1 MKKYILILSLIF
13 FSTKSFAKK
22 LDLGIHEIIFPDK
35 FNVINWNDTS
45 FGSSF
50 CQEFSTCFGLIDNK
64 ALEIVNQVEAGKNFE
79 EIKVIKP
86 IITKYNKMIDSFSD
100 SKVKSLLKTTKNI
113 LKKNNS
119 GTFFTYFRT
128 DEKINDND
136 MLSEYGINIDE
147 IKEMSSS
154 ELKKFSNKIKNEITS
169 GKDYY
174 MFMDGL
180 FINFD
185 KFTISKYSNKKPYLI
200 INGDITYLLAS
211 SKIKL
216 GNIAYYI
223 SEVEDKLFVM
233 DGYCVVDC
241 KSFFLDFNQ
250 IIDNSFKSKNK
261 SSKSISTKKDSDLI
275 NQIQEL
281 NELYKSGVLSK
292 DEFEKAKKKILN

>member
-13 FSTKSFAKK
+13 ISTKSFTKE
-22 LDLGIHEIIFPDK
+22 LDLGMHKIIFPNK

-64 ALEIVNQVEAGKNFE
+64 VLEIVNQVEAGKNFE

-100 SKVKSLLKTTKNI
+100 TKVKSLFKTTKNI

-128 DEKINDND
+128 NEKINDND

-147 IKEMSSS
+147 IREMSMS
-154 ELKKFSNKIKNEITS
+154 ELQKFSNKIKNEVTS

-200 INGDITYLLAS
+200 INGDITYLLTS

-223 SEVEDKLFVM
+223 SEVDDKLFVM
-233 DGYCVVDC
+233 DGYCVVNC
-241 KSFFLDFNQ
+241 KSFFADFNQ
-250 IIDNSFKSKNK
+250 IIDSSFKPKNK
-261 SSKSISTKKDSDLI
+261 SIKSTSTKKDSDFI

>member
-13 FSTKSFAKK
+13 ISTKSFAKE
-22 LDLGIHEIIFPDK
+22 LDLGMHKIIFPNK

-64 ALEIVNQVEAGKNFE
+64 VLEIVNQVEAGKNFE

-200 INGDITYLLAS
+200 INGDITYLLTS

-223 SEVEDKLFVM
+223 SEVDDKLFVM

-241 KSFFLDFNQ
+241 KSFFADFNK
-250 IIDNSFKSKNK
+250 IIDNSFKSNNK
-261 SSKSISTKKDSDLI
+261 SSKSMSTKKDSDFI

-292 DEFEKAKKKILN
+292 EEFEKAKKKILN

>member
-1 MKKYILILSLIF
+1 MKKFFLVLSLIF
-13 FSTKSFAKK
+13 ISTKSFTKE
-22 LDLGIHEIIFPDK
+22 LDLGMHKIIFPNK

-64 ALEIVNQVEAGKNFE
+64 VLEIVNQVESGKNFE

-86 IITKYNKMIDSFSD
+86 IIAKYNKMLDSFSD
-100 SKVKSLLKTTKNI
+100 SKVKSLFKTTKSI

-136 MLSEYGINIDE
+136 ILSEYGINIDE
-147 IKEMSSS
+147 IRGMSSS
-154 ELKKFSNKIKNEITS
+154 ELQKFSNEIKNEITS
-169 GKDYY
+169 GKGYY

-185 KFTISKYSNKKPYLI
+185 KFTISKYSNNKPYLM
-200 INGDITYLLAS
+200 INGDITYLLTKS
-211 SKIKL
+211 NIKL
-216 GNIAYYI
+216 GNIAYYV
-223 SEVEDKLFVM
+223 SEIDDKLFVM
-233 DGYCVVDC
+233 DGYCLVNC
-241 KSFFLDFNQ
+241 KTFFADFEK
-250 IIDNSFKSKNK
+250 IIDESFKLENEFTK
-261 SSKSISTKKDSDLI
+261 SMPLKKDTDFI
-275 NQIQEL
+275 NQIEQL

-292 DEFEKAKKKILN
+292 EEFEKAKKKILN

>member
-1 MKKYILILSLIF
+1 MKKYILFLILIF
-13 FSTKSFAKK
+13 ISTKSFAKE
-22 LDLGIHEIIFPDK
+22 LDLGMHKIIFPNK
-35 FNVINWNDTS
+35 FNIINWNDTS

-64 ALEIVNQVEAGKNFE
+64 VLEIVNQVEAGKNFE

-100 SKVKSLLKTTKNI
+100 TKVKSLFKTTKNI

-147 IKEMSSS
+147 IREMSSS
-154 ELKKFSNKIKNEITS
+154 ELQKFSNKIKNEITS

-200 INGDITYLLAS
+200 INGDITYLLTS

-223 SEVEDKLFVM
+223 SEVDDKLFVM
-233 DGYCVVDC
+233 DGYCVVNC
-241 KSFFLDFNQ
+241 KSFFADFNK

-261 SSKSISTKKDSDLI
+261 SSKSMSTKKDSDFI

-281 NELYKSGVLSK
+281 NDLYKSGVLSK

>member
-13 FSTKSFAKK
+13 ITTKSFTKE
-22 LDLGIHEIIFPDK
+22 LDLGVHKIIYPNK
-35 FNVINWNDTS
+35 FNVINWNETS

-50 CQEFSTCFGLIDNK
+50 CQDFSTCFGLIDNK
-64 ALEIVNQVEAGKNFE
+64 VLEIVNQVEAGKNFE

-100 SKVKSLLKTTKNI
+100 TKVKSLLKTTKNI

-119 GTFFTYFRT
+119 GTFFTYFGT

-147 IKEMSSS
+147 IREMSMS
-154 ELKKFSNKIKNEITS
+154 ELQKFSNKIKNEITS

-200 INGDITYLLAS
+200 INGDITYLLTS

-223 SEVEDKLFVM
+223 SEVDDKLFVM
-233 DGYCVVDC
+233 DGYCVVNC
-241 KSFFLDFNQ
+241 KSFFADFNQ
-250 IIDNSFKSKNK
+250 IIDNSFKPKNK
-261 SSKSISTKKDSDLI
+261 SIKSTSTKKDSDFI

>member
-13 FSTKSFAKK
+13 ISTKSFAKE
-22 LDLGIHEIIFPDK
+22 LDLGMHKIIFPNK
-35 FNVINWNDTS
+35 FNVINWNETS

-64 ALEIVNQVEAGKNFE
+64 VLEIVSQVEAGKNFE

-147 IKEMSSS
+147 IREMSSS
-154 ELKKFSNKIKNEITS
+154 ELQKFSNKIKNEITS

-174 MFMDGL
+174 MFTDGL

-185 KFTISKYSNKKPYLI
+185 KFTISKYLNKKPYLI
-200 INGDITYLLAS
+200 INGDITYLLTS

-223 SEVEDKLFVM
+223 SEVDDKLFVM
-233 DGYCVVDC
+233 DGYCVVNC
-241 KSFFLDFNQ
+241 KSFFADFNQ

-261 SSKSISTKKDSDLI
+261 SSKSMSTKKDSDFI

-281 NELYKSGVLSK
+281 NDLYKSGVLSK

>member
-1 MKKYILILSLIF
+1 MILIFIP
-13 FSTKSFAKK
+13 TKSFTKE
-22 LDLGIHEIIFPDK
+22 LDLGMHKIIFPNK
-35 FNVINWNDTS
+35 FNIINWNDTS

-64 ALEIVNQVEAGKNFE
+64 VLEIVNQVEAGKNFE

-100 SKVKSLLKTTKNI
+100 TKVKSLFKTTKNI

-147 IKEMSSS
+147 IREMSSS
-154 ELKKFSNKIKNEITS
+154 ELQKFSNKIKNEITS

-200 INGDITYLLAS
+200 INGDITYLLTS

-223 SEVEDKLFVM
+223 SEVDDKLFVM
-233 DGYCVVDC
+233 DGYCVVNC
-241 KSFFLDFNQ
+241 KSFFADFNQ
-250 IIDNSFKSKNK
+250 IIDNSFKPKNK
-261 SSKSISTKKDSDLI
+261 SIKSTSTKKDSDFI

>member
-13 FSTKSFAKK
+13 FATKSFAKK

-64 ALEIVNQVEAGKNFE
+64 VLEIVNQVEAGKNFE

-100 SKVKSLLKTTKNI
+100 TKVKSLLKTTKNI

-119 GTFFTYFRT
+119 GTFFTYFGT

-147 IKEMSSS
+147 IREMSSS
-154 ELKKFSNKIKNEITS
+154 ELQKFSNKIKNEITS

-200 INGDITYLLAS
+200 INGDITYLLTS

-223 SEVEDKLFVM
+223 SEVDDKLFVM
-233 DGYCVVDC
+233 DGYCVVNC
-241 KSFFLDFNQ
+241 KSFFADFNQ
-250 IIDNSFKSKNK
+250 IIDDSFKSKNK
-261 SSKSISTKKDSDLI
+261 SSKSMSTKKDSDFI

-281 NELYKSGVLSK
+281 NDLYKSGVLSK

>member
-1 MKKYILILSLIF
+1 MKKYILILSLMFI
-13 FSTKSFAKK
+13 STKSFAKE
-22 LDLGIHEIIFPDK
+22 LNLGMHKIIFPNK

-64 ALEIVNQVEAGKNFE
+64 VLEIVNQIEAGKNFE

-86 IITKYNKMIDSFSD
+86 IITKYNKMMDSFSD
-100 SKVKSLLKTTKNI
+100 TKVKSLFKTTKNI

-128 DEKINDND
+128 DENINDND
-136 MLSEYGINIDE
+136 ILSEYGINIDE
-147 IKEMSSS
+147 IRDMSSL
-154 ELKKFSNKIKNEITS
+154 ELQNFSNEIKNEITS

-200 INGDITYLLAS
+200 INGDITYLLTS
-211 SKIKL
+211 SKITL

-223 SEVEDKLFVM
+223 SEVDDKLFVM
-233 DGYCVVDC
+233 DGYCVVNC
-241 KSFFLDFNQ
+241 KSFFADFNK

-261 SSKSISTKKDSDLI
+261 SSKSMSTKKDSDFI

-281 NELYKSGVLSK
+281 NDLYKSGVLSK

>member
-1 MKKYILILSLIF
+1 MKKFFLVLSLIF
-13 FSTKSFAKK
+13 ISTNSFTKE
-22 LDLGIHEIIFPDK
+22 LDLGMHKIIFPNK

-64 ALEIVNQVEAGKNFE
+64 VLEIVNQVESGKNFE

-86 IITKYNKMIDSFSD
+86 IIAKYNKMLDSFSD
-100 SKVKSLLKTTKNI
+100 SKVKSLFKTTKSI

-136 MLSEYGINIDE
+136 ILSEYGINIDE
-147 IKEMSSS
+147 IRGMSSS
-154 ELKKFSNKIKNEITS
+154 ELQKFSNEIKNEITS
-169 GKDYY
+169 GKGYY

-185 KFTISKYSNKKPYLI
+185 KFTISKYSNNKPYLM
-200 INGDITYLLAS
+200 INGDITYLLTKS
-211 SKIKL
+211 NIKL
-216 GNIAYYI
+216 GNIAYYV
-223 SEVEDKLFVM
+223 SEIDDKLFVM
-233 DGYCVVDC
+233 DGYCLVNC
-241 KSFFLDFNQ
+241 KTFFADFDK
-250 IIDNSFKSKNK
+250 IIDESFKLENEFTK
-261 SSKSISTKKDSDLI
+261 SMPLKKDTDFI
-275 NQIQEL
+275 NQIEQL

-292 DEFEKAKKKILN
+292 EEFEKAKKKILN

>member
-1 MKKYILILSLIF
+1 MKKYILILILIF
-13 FSTKSFAKK
+13 ISTKSFAKE
-22 LDLGIHEIIFPDK
+22 LDLGMHKIIFPNK
-35 FNVINWNDTS
+35 FNIINWNDTS

-64 ALEIVNQVEAGKNFE
+64 VLEIINQVEAGKNFE

-86 IITKYNKMIDSFSD
+86 IITKYNKMIDSYSD
-100 SKVKSLLKTTKNI
+100 TKVKSLFKTTKNI
-113 LKKNNS
+113 LKKNKS

-147 IKEMSSS
+147 IREMSSS
-154 ELKKFSNKIKNEITS
+154 ELQKFSNKIKNEITS

-200 INGDITYLLAS
+200 INGDITYLLTS

-223 SEVEDKLFVM
+223 SEVDDKLFVM
-233 DGYCVVDC
+233 DGYCVVNC
-241 KSFFLDFNQ
+241 KSFFADFNQ

-261 SSKSISTKKDSDLI
+261 SSKNMSTKKDSDFI

-281 NELYKSGVLSK
+281 NDLYKSGVLSK

>member
-1 MKKYILILSLIF
+1 MKKYILILILIF
-13 FSTKSFAKK
+13 IPTKSFTKE
-22 LDLGIHEIIFPDK
+22 LDLGMHKIIFPNK
-35 FNVINWNDTS
+35 FNIINWNDTS

-64 ALEIVNQVEAGKNFE
+64 VLEIVNQVEAGKNFN

-147 IKEMSSS
+147 LREMSSS
-154 ELKKFSNKIKNEITS
+154 ELQKFSNKIKNEITS

-185 KFTISKYSNKKPYLI
+185 NFTISKNSNKKPYLI
-200 INGDITYLLAS
+200 INGDITYLLTS

-223 SEVEDKLFVM
+223 SEVDDKLFVM
-233 DGYCVVDC
+233 DGYCVVNC
-241 KSFFLDFNQ
+241 KSFFADFNK

-261 SSKSISTKKDSDLI
+261 SSKSMSTKKDSDFI

-281 NELYKSGVLSK
+281 NDLYKSGVLSK

>member
-1 MKKYILILSLIF
+1 MKKYILILSLMFI
-13 FSTKSFAKK
+13 STKSFAKE
-22 LDLGIHEIIFPDK
+22 LDLGMHKIIFPNK

-64 ALEIVNQVEAGKNFE
+64 VLEIVNQVEAGKNFN

-86 IITKYNKMIDSFSD
+86 IITKYNKMIASFSD

-147 IKEMSSS
+147 IREMSSS
-154 ELKKFSNKIKNEITS
+154 ELQKFSNKIKNEITS

-200 INGDITYLLAS
+200 INGDITYLLTS

-223 SEVEDKLFVM
+223 SEVDDKLFVM
-233 DGYCVVDC
+233 DGYCVVNC
-241 KSFFLDFNQ
+241 KSFFADFNQ

-261 SSKSISTKKDSDLI
+261 SSKSMSTKKDSDFI

-281 NELYKSGVLSK
+281 NDLYKSGVLSK

>member
-13 FSTKSFAKK
+13 ISTKSFTKE
-22 LDLGIHEIIFPDK
+22 LDLGMHKIIFPNK

-79 EIKVIKP
+79 EIKAIKP
-86 IITKYNKMIDSFSD
+86 IITKYNNMIDSFSD
-100 SKVKSLLKTTKNI
+100 TKVKSLFKTTKNI

-128 DEKINDND
+128 DENINDND
-136 MLSEYGINIDE
+136 ILSEYGINIDE
-147 IKEMSSS
+147 IRDMSSQ
-154 ELKKFSNKIKNEITS
+154 EIQKFSNKIKNEITS

-180 FINFD
+180 FINFE
-185 KFTISKYSNKKPYLI
+185 KFTVSKYSNNKPYLI
-200 INGDITYLLAS
+200 INGDITYLLTS

-223 SEVEDKLFVM
+223 SEINDKLFVM
-233 DGYCVVDC
+233 DGYCVVNC
-241 KSFFLDFNQ
+241 KTFFSDFDQ
-250 IIDNSFKSKNK
+250 IIDDSFKSK
-261 SSKSISTKKDSDLI
+261 SKSIKIESSNKDTDFI
-275 NQIQEL
+275 NQIQDL

-292 DEFEKAKKKILN
+292 EEFEKAKKKILN

>member
-13 FSTKSFAKK
+13 ISTKSFTKE
-22 LDLGIHEIIFPDK
+22 LDLGMHKIIFPNK
-35 FNVINWNDTS
+35 FNVINWSNTS

-79 EIKVIKP
+79 EIKAIKP

-100 SKVKSLLKTTKNI
+100 TKVKSLFKTTKNI

-128 DEKINDND
+128 DENINDND
-136 MLSEYGINIDE
+136 ILSEYGINIDE
-147 IKEMSSS
+147 IRDMSSQ
-154 ELKKFSNKIKNEITS
+154 ELQKFSNKIKNEITS

-180 FINFD
+180 FINFE
-185 KFTISKYSNKKPYLI
+185 KFTVSKYSNNKPYLI
-200 INGDITYLLAS
+200 INGDITYLLTS

-223 SEVEDKLFVM
+223 SEINDKLFVM
-233 DGYCVVDC
+233 DGYCVVNC
-241 KSFFLDFNQ
+241 KTFFSDFDQ
-250 IIDNSFKSKNK
+250 IIDDSFKSK
-261 SSKSISTKKDSDLI
+261 SKSIKIESSNKDTDFI
-275 NQIQEL
+275 NQIQDL

-292 DEFEKAKKKILN
+292 EEFQKAKKKILN

>member
-1 MKKYILILSLIF
+1 MKKYILFLILIF
-13 FSTKSFAKK
+13 ISTKSFAKE
-22 LDLGIHEIIFPDK
+22 LDLGMHKIIFPNK
-35 FNVINWNDTS
+35 FNIINWNDTS

-64 ALEIVNQVEAGKNFE
+64 VLEIVNQVEAGKNFE

-100 SKVKSLLKTTKNI
+100 TKVKSLFKTTKNI

-147 IKEMSSS
+147 IREMSSS
-154 ELKKFSNKIKNEITS
+154 ELQKFSNKIKNEITS

-185 KFTISKYSNKKPYLI
+185 KFTISKYLNKKPYLI
-200 INGDITYLLAS
+200 INGDITYLLTS

-223 SEVEDKLFVM
+223 SEVDDKLFVM
-233 DGYCVVDC
+233 DGYCVVNC
-241 KSFFLDFNQ
+241 KSFFADFNK

-261 SSKSISTKKDSDLI
+261 SSKSMSTKKDSDFI

>member
-13 FSTKSFAKK
+13 ISTKSFAKE
-22 LDLGIHEIIFPDK
+22 LDLGMHKIIFPNK

-50 CQEFSTCFGLIDNK
+50 CQEFSTCLGLIDNK
-64 ALEIVNQVEAGKNFE
+64 VLEIVNQVETGKNFE

-119 GTFFTYFRT
+119 GTIFTYFIT
-128 DEKINDND
+128 DETINDND

-147 IKEMSSS
+147 IREMSSS
-154 ELKKFSNKIKNEITS
+154 ELQKFSNKIKNEITS

-174 MFMDGL
+174 MFTDGL

-185 KFTISKYSNKKPYLI
+185 KFTISKYANKKPYLI
-200 INGDITYLLAS
+200 INGDITYLLTS

-223 SEVEDKLFVM
+223 SEVDDKLFGM
-233 DGYCVVDC
+233 DGYCVVNC
-241 KSFFLDFNQ
+241 RSFFADFNQ

-261 SSKSISTKKDSDLI
+261 SSKSISTKKDSDFI

-292 DEFEKAKKKILN
+292 EEFEKAKKKILN

>member
-13 FSTKSFAKK
+13 ISTKSFTKE
-22 LDLGIHEIIFPDK
+22 LDLGMHKIIFPNK

-50 CQEFSTCFGLIDNK
+50 CQEFSTCFGLIDNN

-79 EIKVIKP
+79 EIKAIKP
-86 IITKYNKMIDSFSD
+86 IITKYNNMIDSFSD
-100 SKVKSLLKTTKNI
+100 TKVKSLFKTTKNI

-128 DEKINDND
+128 DENINDND
-136 MLSEYGINIDE
+136 ILSEYGINIDE
-147 IKEMSSS
+147 IRDMSSQ
-154 ELKKFSNKIKNEITS
+154 EIQKFSNKIKNEITS

-180 FINFD
+180 FINFE
-185 KFTISKYSNKKPYLI
+185 KFTISKYSNNKPYLI
-200 INGDITYLLAS
+200 INGDITYLLTS

-223 SEVEDKLFVM
+223 SEINDKLFVM
-233 DGYCVVDC
+233 DGYCVVNC
-241 KSFFLDFNQ
+241 KTFFSDFDQ
-250 IIDNSFKSKNK
+250 IIDDSFKSK
-261 SSKSISTKKDSDLI
+261 SKSIKIESSNKDTDFI
-275 NQIQEL
+275 NQIQDL

-292 DEFEKAKKKILN
+292 EEFEKAKKKILN

>member
-13 FSTKSFAKK
+13 ISTKSFTKE
-22 LDLGIHEIIFPDK
+22 LDLGMHKIIFPNK
-35 FNVINWNDTS
+35 FNAINWNDTS

-100 SKVKSLLKTTKNI
+100 TKVKSLFKTTKNI

-128 DEKINDND
+128 DENINDND
-136 MLSEYGINIDE
+136 ILSEYGINIDE
-147 IKEMSSS
+147 IRDMSSL
-154 ELKKFSNKIKNEITS
+154 ELQKFSNEIKNEITS

-180 FINFD
+180 FINFK
-185 KFTISKYSNKKPYLI
+185 KFTVSKYSNNKPYLK
-200 INGDITYLLAS
+200 INGDITYLLTS

-223 SEVEDKLFVM
+223 SEIDDKLFVM
-233 DGYCVVDC
+233 DGYCVVNC
-241 KSFFLDFNQ
+241 KTFFSDFDQ
-250 IIDNSFKSKNK
+250 IIDDSFKSKNK
-261 SSKSISTKKDSDLI
+261 SIKIDSSNKDIDFI
-275 NQIQEL
+275 NQIQDL

-292 DEFEKAKKKILN
+292 EEFEKAKKKILN

>member
-35 FNVINWNDTS
+35 FNVINWNETS

-64 ALEIVNQVEAGKNFE
+64 VLEIVNQVEAGKNFE

-100 SKVKSLLKTTKNI
+100 TKVKSLLKTTKNI

-128 DEKINDND
+128 EEKINDND

-147 IKEMSSS
+147 IREMSSS
-154 ELKKFSNKIKNEITS
+154 ELQKFSNKIKNEVTS

-185 KFTISKYSNKKPYLI
+185 KFAISKYSNKKPYLI
-200 INGDITYLLAS
+200 INGDITYLLTS

-223 SEVEDKLFVM
+223 SEVDDKLFVM
-233 DGYCVVDC
+233 DGYCVVNC
-241 KSFFLDFNQ
+241 KSFFADFNQ
-250 IIDNSFKSKNK
+250 IIDNSFKPKNK
-261 SSKSISTKKDSDLI
+261 SSKSMSTKKDSDFI

-281 NELYKSGVLSK
+281 NNLYKSGVLSK

>member
-13 FSTKSFAKK
+13 ISTKSFAKE
-22 LDLGIHEIIFPDK
+22 LNLGMHKIIFPNK
-35 FNVINWNDTS
+35 FNIINWNDTS
-45 FGSSF
+45 FGSAF
-50 CQEFSTCFGLIDNK
+50 CQEFSTCFGLIDNI
-64 ALEIVNQVEAGKNFE
+64 ALEIVNQIEAGKNFE

-100 SKVKSLLKTTKNI
+100 TKVKSLFKTTKNI

-147 IKEMSSS
+147 IREMSMS
-154 ELKKFSNKIKNEITS
+154 ELQKFSNKIKNEVTS

-200 INGDITYLLAS
+200 INGDITYLLTS

-223 SEVEDKLFVM
+223 SEVDDKLFVM
-233 DGYCVVDC
+233 DGYCVVNC
-241 KSFFLDFNQ
+241 KSFFADFNQ

-261 SSKSISTKKDSDLI
+261 SNKSMSSKKDSDFI